1 MPRYYFDYE
10 DGPGEVHDDEGVDL
24 ANLEQARKEAMSAIY
39 GLAKEKTPAGDRRD
53 FRLAIREEGGPVLM
67 VVSLSLSVERR

>member
-10 DGPGEVHDDEGVDL
+10 DGPGEVHDDEGVEL
-24 ANLEQARKEAMSAIY
+24 ATLEEARSEAMRAIG
-39 GLAKEKTPAGDRRD
+39 GLAKDKIPDGDRRD
-53 FRLAIREEGGPVLM
+53 FRLAIREESGPVLM